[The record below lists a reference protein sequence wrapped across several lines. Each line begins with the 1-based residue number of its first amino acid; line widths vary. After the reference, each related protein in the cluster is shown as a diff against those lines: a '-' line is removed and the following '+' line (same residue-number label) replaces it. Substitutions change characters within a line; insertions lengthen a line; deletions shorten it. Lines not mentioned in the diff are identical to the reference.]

1 MEAVAAGTLLPGAWR
16 VAEQVKPVQM
26 GGVGVRRQEEE
37 EEGLGDHSYGRSP
50 GAAGCPERD
59 SRRDL
64 STSGAVPVSAIGFPC
79 FLFPNS

>member
-16 VAEQVKPVQM
+16 AAEEVKPVQM
-26 GGVGVRRQEEE
+26 VGVRVRRREE
-37 EEGLGDHSYGRSP
+37 EEGLGDHGY
-50 GAAGCPERD
+50 GAAGRPERD

-64 STSGAVPVSAIGFPC
+64 STAGAVPVSATGFPC